1 MERREIMSDW
11 RGELDVDNP
20 DFRRA
25 SFDAWLSWEFLQRSV
40 SMCCDEVKPSQMGE
54 LCGKT
59 TKMSKK
65 INHMALQRARVTQ
78 GV

>member
-25 SFDAWLSWEFLQRSV
+25 SFDAWLSWEFMQRSV
-40 SMCCDEVKPSQMGE
+40 AGCREELIPSQIGE
-54 LCGKT
+54 LCGKRT
-59 TKMSKK
+59 IASRS
-65 INHMALQRARVTQ
+65 IVHRALQHARCNA
-78 GV
+78 